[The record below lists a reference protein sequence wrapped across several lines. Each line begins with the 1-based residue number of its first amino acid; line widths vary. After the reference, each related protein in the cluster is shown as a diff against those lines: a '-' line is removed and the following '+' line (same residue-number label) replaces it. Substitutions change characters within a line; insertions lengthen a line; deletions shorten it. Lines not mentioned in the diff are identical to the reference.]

1 MSVSWWMELDRVSLK
16 GSAMS
21 SSVFCSVYGLGMALG
36 SLSANGQVC
45 VPVLLYVWCELSNT
59 GTCWPLVG
67 AWYLSV
73 EV

>member
-1 MSVSWWMELDRVSLK
+1 
-16 GSAMS
+16 MS